1 MSDIN
6 IKRLISP
13 FSLGGSKPLQKKQA
27 TRSLCRC
34 DSDDDQEMAP
44 ECAFVCNTFSS
55 SLDGRKTTKKRRSN
69 SHARAKKTKRNKK
82 N

>member
-13 FSLGGSKPLQKKQA
+13 FSLVASNPLQKKQA
-27 TRSLCRC
+27 TRPLCRC

-44 ECAFVCNTFSS
+44 ECAFVCNRFK
-55 SLDGRKTTKKRRSN
+55 DTTKKRRSR
-69 SHARAKKTKRNKK
+69 SRVKATRRRTQMKK
-82 N
+82 